1 MLPQAL
7 KSTKHTE
14 AEATENG
21 AQPHRQKSSCK
32 MKFVSEEDCSCAGKF
47 RERLQDQGVSI
58 KPGISLGKGL
68 HEGSSMHTL
77 QKSNSGA
84 SATMGLSKSAEDEAK
99 DLYNRLSNI
108 LNERQKPEE
117 CSDRSNINSPPD
129 IAEEYWEP
137 LTMEALVQQGKKTL
151 NVVNSEKWY
160 LT

>member
-1 MLPQAL
+1 
-7 KSTKHTE
+7 
-14 AEATENG
+14 
-21 AQPHRQKSSCK
+21 

-58 KPGISLGKGL
+58 KTGISLGKGL

-77 QKSNSGA
+77 QKNNSEI
-84 SATMGLSKSAEDEAK
+84 STTMGLSKSAEDEAK
-99 DLYNRLSNI
+99 ELYNRLSNI

-117 CSDRSNINSPPD
+117 CLDRNNSNALTD
-129 IAEEYWEP
+129 IAKEYWEP